1 MKNGLL
7 SIYGTIKITIIY
19 LRGKT
24 MSKINKELLQELRDH
39 TGLGLMDCRKALEE
53 TGGDFQ
59 QALDLLRKKGAAV
72 AAKRADK
79 ETGEGLVKAYIHPGD
94 RLGVLIEINCETDF
108 VANTE
113 AVRQFA
119 QDLCLQIAAN
129 KAMYV
134 SPEQVDP
141 AFLAH
146 EKEIFREQMAN
157 SGKPEKIIEQVIEG
171 KIKKLYSDICLLEQT
186 FMKND
191 QLTVKEVLQEL
202 IAKTGESIRIRRFC
216 RFELGK

>member
-1 MKNGLL
+1 MV
-7 SIYGTIKITIIY
+7 KID
-19 LRGKT
+19 KA
-24 MSKINKELLQELRDH
+24 LLQELRDH

-53 TGGDFQ
+53 TAGDFD
-59 QALDLLRKKGAAV
+59 QALELLRKKGASV

-79 ETGEGLVKAYIHPGD
+79 ETGEGIIKAYIHPGD
-94 RLGVLIEINCETDF
+94 RLGVLLEINCETDF
-108 VANTE
+108 VANTD

-134 SPEQVDP
+134 APENVDQN
-141 AFLAH
+141 FLEH
-146 EKEIFREQMAN
+146 EKNFFKEQMVD
-157 SGKPEKIIEQVIEG
+157 SGKPEKIIEQIVEG
-171 KIKKLYSDICLLEQT
+171 KIKKLYSDICLLEQQ
-186 FMKND
+186 FIKND
-191 QLTVKEVLQEL
+191 QVTVRDVLQEL

>member
-1 MKNGLL
+1 MV
-7 SIYGTIKITIIY
+7 KID
-19 LRGKT
+19 KA
-24 MSKINKELLQELRDH
+24 LLQELRDH

-53 TGGDFQ
+53 TGGDFD
-59 QALDLLRKKGAAV
+59 QALEILRKKGAAV

-79 ETGEGLVKAYIHPGD
+79 ETGEGLIKAYIHPGD

-113 AVRQFA
+113 SVRQFA

-134 SPEQVDP
+134 APENVDE
-141 AFLAH
+141 ALLSR
-146 EKEIFREQMAN
+146 EKDIFREQMAD
-157 SGKPEKIIEQVIEG
+157 SGKPEKIIEQIVEG
-171 KIKKLYSDICLLEQT
+171 KIKKLYSDICLLEQS
-186 FMKND
+186 FIKND
-191 QLTVKEVLQEL
+191 QMTVREVLQEL

>member
-1 MKNGLL
+1 MV
-7 SIYGTIKITIIY
+7 KID
-19 LRGKT
+19 KA
-24 MSKINKELLQELRDH
+24 LLQELRDH

-53 TGGDFQ
+53 TAGDFD
-59 QALDLLRKKGAAV
+59 QALELLRKKGASV

-79 ETGEGLVKAYIHPGD
+79 ETGEGIVKAYIHPGD
-94 RLGVLIEINCETDF
+94 RLGVLVEINCETDF
-108 VANTE
+108 VANTD

-134 SPEQVDP
+134 SSENVDQ

-146 EKEIFREQMAN
+146 EKDIFREQMAG
-157 SGKPEKIIEQVIEG
+157 SGKPEKIVDQIVEG
-171 KIKKLYSDICLLEQT
+171 KIRKLYSDICLLEQA
-186 FMKND
+186 FIKND
-191 QLTVKEVLQEL
+191 QLTVKDVLQEL

>member
-1 MKNGLL
+1 MK
-7 SIYGTIKITIIY
+7 ID
-19 LRGKT
+19 
-24 MSKINKELLQELRDH
+24 KEVLQELRDH

-59 QALDLLRKKGAAV
+59 QALDLLRKKGASV

-79 ETGEGLVKAYIHPGD
+79 ETGEGLIKAYIHPGD
-94 RLGVLIEINCETDF
+94 RLGVLLEINCETDF

-119 QDLCLQIAAN
+119 QDLCLQIVAN

-134 SPEQVDP
+134 SSENVDQDL
-141 AFLAH
+141 LAK
-146 EKEIFREQMAN
+146 EREIFRAQMVD
-157 SGKPEKIIEQVIEG
+157 SGKPDKIIDQVVDG
-171 KIKKLYSDICLLEQT
+171 KIKKLYSDICLLEQP
-186 FMKND
+186 FIKND
-191 QLTVKEVLQEL
+191 QFTVKQVLEDL
-202 IAKTGESIRIRRFC
+202 IAKTGESVRIRRFC

>member
-1 MKNGLL
+1 MK
-7 SIYGTIKITIIY
+7 ID
-19 LRGKT
+19 
-24 MSKINKELLQELRDH
+24 KEVLQELRDH

-53 TGGDFQ
+53 SAGDFQ
-59 QALDLLRKKGAAV
+59 QALDALRKKGAAV

-79 ETGEGLVKAYIHPGD
+79 DTGEGIIKAYIHPGD
-94 RLGVLIEINCETDF
+94 RLGVLLEINCETDF

-119 QDLCLQIAAN
+119 QDLCLQIVAN

-134 SPEQVDP
+134 APENVDQD
-141 AFLAH
+141 LLEK
-146 EKEIFREQMAN
+146 EKEIFRAQMAD

-171 KIKKLYSDICLLEQT
+171 KIKKFYSDVCLLEQP
-186 FMKND
+186 FIKND
-191 QLTVKEVLQEL
+191 QFTVKQVLQDL
-202 IAKTGESIRIRRFC
+202 IAKTGESIRIKRFC

>member
-1 MKNGLL
+1 MK
-7 SIYGTIKITIIY
+7 ID
-19 LRGKT
+19 
-24 MSKINKELLQELRDH
+24 KEVLQELRDH

-53 TGGDFQ
+53 TAGDFE
-59 QALDLLRKKGAAV
+59 QALELLRKKGAAV

-79 ETGEGLVKAYIHPGD
+79 ETGEGIIKAYIHPGD
-94 RLGVLIEINCETDF
+94 RLGVLLEINCETDF

-134 SPEQVDP
+134 SSEEVDKD
-141 AFLAH
+141 LLQK
-146 EKEIFREQMAN
+146 EREIFKAQLAD
-157 SGKPEKIIEQVIEG
+157 SGKPEKIIDQVVEG
-171 KIKKLYSDICLLEQT
+171 KLKKLYSDICLLEQP
-186 FMKND
+186 FIKND
-191 QLTVKEVLQEL
+191 QLTVKQALEEI
-202 IAKTGESIRIRRFC
+202 IAKTGEAVRIRRFA

>member
-1 MKNGLL
+1 MV
-7 SIYGTIKITIIY
+7 KID
-19 LRGKT
+19 RA
-24 MSKINKELLQELRDH
+24 LLQELRDH

-53 TGGDFQ
+53 TAGDFD
-59 QALDLLRKKGAAV
+59 QALELLRKKGAVV

-79 ETGEGLVKAYIHPGD
+79 ETGEGIVKAYIHPGD
-94 RLGVLIEINCETDF
+94 RLGVLLELNCETDF

-113 AVRQFA
+113 SVRQFA

-134 SPEQVDP
+134 ASENVDQ

-146 EKEIFREQMAN
+146 EKDVFKEQMAN
-157 SGKPEKIIEQVIEG
+157 SGKPEKIIKQIIEG
-171 KIKKLYSDICLLEQT
+171 KIKKLYSDICLLEQS
-186 FMKND
+186 FIKND
-191 QLTVKEVLQEL
+191 QVTVKDVLQEL

>member
-1 MKNGLL
+1 
-7 SIYGTIKITIIY
+7 
-19 LRGKT
+19 
-24 MSKINKELLQELRDH
+24 MSKVTKELLQELRDH
-39 TGLGLMDCRKALEE
+39 TGLGLMDCRKALDE

-79 ETGEGLVKAYIHPGD
+79 ETSEGLVKAYIHPGD

-134 SPEQVDP
+134 SPDQVDQ

-157 SGKPEKIIEQVIEG
+157 SGKPEKIIEQVVEG

>member
-1 MKNGLL
+1 MK
-7 SIYGTIKITIIY
+7 IDKAV
-19 LRGKT
+19 
-24 MSKINKELLQELRDH
+24 LQELRDH

-53 TGGDFQ
+53 TAGDFQ

-79 ETGEGLVKAYIHPGD
+79 DTGEGIIKAYIHPGD

-113 AVRQFA
+113 SFRQFA
-119 QDLCLQIAAN
+119 QDLCLQIVAN

-134 SPEQVDP
+134 SPENVDQD
-141 AFLAH
+141 LLEK
-146 EKEIFREQMAN
+146 EKEIFRAQMAD
-157 SGKPEKIIEQVIEG
+157 SGKPEKIIDQIVEG
-171 KIKKLYSDICLLEQT
+171 KVKKLYSDICLLEQT
-186 FMKND
+186 FIKND
-191 QLTVKEVLQEL
+191 QVTVRDVLQEL

>member
-1 MKNGLL
+1 MV
-7 SIYGTIKITIIY
+7 KID
-19 LRGKT
+19 KA
-24 MSKINKELLQELRDH
+24 LLQELRDH

-53 TGGDFQ
+53 TAGDFD
-59 QALDLLRKKGAAV
+59 QALELLRKKGASV

-79 ETGEGLVKAYIHPGD
+79 ETGEGLIKAYIHPGD
-94 RLGVLIEINCETDF
+94 RLGVLLELNCETDF

-113 AVRQFA
+113 SVRQFA

-134 SPEQVDP
+134 SPENVDQ

-146 EKEIFREQMAN
+146 EKDIFREQMAN
-157 SGKPEKIIEQVIEG
+157 SGKPEKIIDQIVEG
-171 KIKKLYSDICLLEQT
+171 KVKKLYSDICLLEQS
-186 FMKND
+186 FIKND
-191 QLTVKEVLQEL
+191 QVTVKDVLQEL

>member
-1 MKNGLL
+1 M
-7 SIYGTIKITIIY
+7 KIT
-19 LRGKT
+19 
-24 MSKINKELLQELRDH
+24 KELLQELRDH

-53 TGGDFQ
+53 TAGDFE

-79 ETGEGLVKAYIHPGD
+79 DTGEGIVKAYIHPGD
-94 RLGVLIEINCETDF
+94 RLGVLLEINCETDF

-113 AVRQFA
+113 SVRQFA
-119 QDLCLQIAAN
+119 QDICLQIVAN

-134 SPEQVDP
+134 SPEQVDQD
-141 AFLAH
+141 LLEK
-146 EKEIFREQMAN
+146 EKEIFRAQMAD
-157 SGKPEKIIEQVIEG
+157 SGKPDKIIDQVVEG

-186 FMKND
+186 FIKND
-191 QLTVKEVLQEL
+191 QFTVKQVLQDL

>member
-1 MKNGLL
+1 
-7 SIYGTIKITIIY
+7 
-19 LRGKT
+19 
-24 MSKINKELLQELRDH
+24 MSKISKELLQELRDH

-53 TGGDFQ
+53 TAGDFD
-59 QALDLLRKKGAAV
+59 QALELLRKKGAAV

-79 ETGEGLVKAYIHPGD
+79 ETGEGIVKEYIHPGD

-113 AVRQFA
+113 NVRQFA

-146 EKEIFREQMAN
+146 ERDIFKEQMIN
-157 SGKPEKIIEQVIEG
+157 SVKPEKIIKQVIEG
-171 KIKKLYSDICLLEQT
+171 KVKKLYSDICLLEQT
-186 FMKND
+186 FIKND
-191 QLTVKEVLQEL
+191 QLTVKDVLQEL

>member
-1 MKNGLL
+1 
-7 SIYGTIKITIIY
+7 
-19 LRGKT
+19 
-24 MSKINKELLQELRDH
+24 MSKISKELLQELRDH

-53 TGGDFQ
+53 TGGDFD
-59 QALDLLRKKGAAV
+59 QALELLRKKGAAV

-79 ETGEGLVKAYIHPGD
+79 ETGEGIIKAYIHPGD

-108 VANTE
+108 VANTD

-146 EKEIFREQMAN
+146 ERDIFKEQMAD

-171 KIKKLYSDICLLEQT
+171 KVKKLYSDICLLEQT
-186 FMKND
+186 FIKND
-191 QLTVKEVLQEL
+191 QFTVKEVLQDL

>member
-1 MKNGLL
+1 MK
-7 SIYGTIKITIIY
+7 IDKAV
-19 LRGKT
+19 
-24 MSKINKELLQELRDH
+24 LQELRDH

-53 TGGDFQ
+53 TAGDFQ

-113 AVRQFA
+113 NVRQFA
-119 QDLCLQIAAN
+119 QDVCLQIAAS

-134 SPEQVDP
+134 APENVD
-141 AFLAH
+141 ADLLEK
-146 EKEIFREQMAN
+146 EKEIFKAQMAD
-157 SGKPEKIIEQVIEG
+157 SGKPEKIIDQVVEG
-171 KIKKLYSDICLLEQT
+171 KIKKLYSDICLLEQP
-186 FMKND
+186 FIKND
-191 QLTVKEVLQEL
+191 QFTVRQVLEDL
-202 IAKTGESIRIRRFC
+202 MAKTGESIRIRRFC

>member
-1 MKNGLL
+1 MAQLK
-7 SIYGTIKITIIY
+7 KIVDFFNCAKETN
-19 LRGKT
+19 
-24 MSKINKELLQELRDH
+24 MSKVITKELLQELREH

-59 QALDLLRKKGAAV
+59 GALDLLRKKGAAV

-113 AVRQFA
+113 SVRQFA

-129 KAMYV
+129 KALYV
-134 SPEQVDP
+134 SSDQVDQN
-141 AFLAH
+141 FLAH
-146 EKEIFREQMAN
+146 EKDIFTEQMAN
-157 SGKPEKIIEQVIEG
+157 SGKPAHIIAQVVEG
-171 KIKKLYSDICLLEQT
+171 KIKKLYSDICLLEQQ
-186 FMKND
+186 FIKND
-191 QLTVKEVLQEL
+191 QVTVKEALQEL
-202 IAKTGESIRIRRFC
+202 MAKTGESIRIRRFS